1 MTLKVSHAWLEET
14 VKPQGET
21 PAGTQ
26 ARDTTENLIEE
37 ALTVLCEVCPDHEM
51 VVYASSTVK
60 FRLLPDA

>member
-21 PAGTQ
+21 PAGTP

-37 ALTVLCEVCPDHEM
+37 ALAILCETCPDHEIM
-51 VVYASSTVK
+51 VCATSTVQ
-60 FRLLPDA
+60 FRFLPDA